1 MRDPAESLRQDVL
14 QDYLDDEKVLALTL
28 AIWWLNGV
36 HSNPNATPSKIN
48 TVFETSDKIIRYL
61 QG

>member
-36 HSNPNATPSKIN
+36 HSNPNATPSKID
-48 TVFETSDKIIRYL
+48 TVFKTSDQIIRYL